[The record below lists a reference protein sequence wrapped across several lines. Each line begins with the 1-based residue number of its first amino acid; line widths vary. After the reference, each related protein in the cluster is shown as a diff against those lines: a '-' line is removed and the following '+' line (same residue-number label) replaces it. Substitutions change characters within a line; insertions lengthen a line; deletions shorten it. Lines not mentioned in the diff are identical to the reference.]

1 MYACKEIKILIQKQM
16 SKQHDIGAPPGTLFY
31 NGEETN
37 QRIKITLIEFSETE
51 FIEEVFYDLSDCIMH
66 VKPNMVK
73 WINVEGVHN
82 LPLIEKIGKL
92 YNLHPL
98 TLEDIVHIDQRPK
111 FEEYDDYILTIM
123 RMIDYQH
130 EVVSEQLSIIL
141 LENTVI
147 SFQEP
152 HGGDAFDIIRNR
164 LRQCKGRVRKLGA
177 DYLFY
182 ALMDAVV
189 DCYFTAIEKIGDK
202 VEHIEEEIM
211 HEPKKESL
219 NELYRLKRE
228 VIFLRKQVWPLR
240 DLIANLIRSETP
252 LITKSTDLFLRDI
265 QDHSTRIIDTVETYR
280 DLLSGIMD
288 IYLSTNANKMN
299 EVMKVLTIMS
309 SIFIPVTFIAGVY
322 GMNFE
327 FMPELK
333 SPYGYAAIWA
343 VMLTIIISLIVY
355 FKKKKWM

>member
-1 MYACKEIKILIQKQM
+1 M
-16 SKQHDIGAPPGTLFY
+16 SRFHNVGEPPGTMHY

-37 QRIKITLIEFSETE
+37 QRIKITLIEFNETE
-51 FIEEVFYDLSDCIMH
+51 FYEQDFYDLSDCILN

-82 LPLIEKIGKL
+82 TALIEKIGQL

-111 FEEYDDYILTIM
+111 FEDYDNYVLAIM
-123 RMIDYQH
+123 KMITYDT
-130 EVVSEQLSIIL
+130 EVISEQLSMVL

-152 HGGDAFDIIRNR
+152 NGGDAFDIIRNR
-164 LRQCKGRVRKLGA
+164 IRQCKGRVRKLGA

-189 DCYFTAIEKIGDK
+189 DCYFNVIEIIGDK
-202 VEHIEEEIM
+202 VVVIEEEIM
-211 HEPKKESL
+211 NEPKKESL
-219 NELYRLKRE
+219 NHLYRMKRE
-228 VIFLRKQVWPLR
+228 IIFLRKQVWPLR
-240 DLIANLIRSETP
+240 DMIANLIRSETKF
-252 LITKSTDLFLRDI
+252 ITPNTQLFLRDI

-333 SPYGYAAIWA
+333 SPYGYAIVWA
-343 VMLTIIISLIVY
+343 VMLSVITGLVVY
-355 FKKKKWM
+355 FKRKKWM